1 MDSTPGPPVNSRVMN
16 DSGKLDVYQNET
28 LVYGQSK
35 AILYAG
41 AFDATTSKTVDVTI
55 TPYATSESFVRA
67 HAVLE
72 I

>member
-1 MDSTPGPPVNSRVMN
+1 MN
-16 DSGKLDVYQNET
+16 DKRNSVIPLLGGISIGS

-67 HAVLE
+67 LAVLE